1 MSLLIDF
8 HNQSAVV
15 VSEEMLRPAT
25 KTAENMHQK
34 DLELKSLQALEVTF
48 KPLMYCRGEN
58 SISKQRFFPFI
69 KTIKTML
76 WKISSDE

>member
-1 MSLLIDF
+1 MLVLIDF

-15 VSEEMLRPAT
+15 SEEMLRPAPT
-25 KTAENMHQK
+25 TAENMHQK

-58 SISKQRFFPFI
+58 SISKQRFFPFM